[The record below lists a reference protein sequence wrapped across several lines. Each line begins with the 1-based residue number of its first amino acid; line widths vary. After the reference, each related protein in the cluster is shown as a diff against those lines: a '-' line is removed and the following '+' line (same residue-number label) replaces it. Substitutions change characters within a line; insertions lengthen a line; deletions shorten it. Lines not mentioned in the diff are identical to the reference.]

1 MKKNFFPVSFFVVLF
16 YLCSCNNSN
25 TAKTQSEAGTE
36 PELKSIF
43 INGDS
48 IHYTDVGQGDPIVL
62 VHGSLGDYRTW
73 SVQMDSF
80 SKNHRVIAY
89 SRRHAFPNKQI
100 MDSAADFSV
109 NAHAKDLAEFIK
121 ALNLGTVHLVGHSY
135 GAYAALVTT
144 MDHPEL
150 VRTLTLGEPPVF
162 SLMQNVPGGDT
173 VINNFMATVA
183 PAGDAFKNNDPE
195 KAVSIFIT
203 AVMADSSYFSK
214 LPQPDRELMLTN
226 TLESRGSLFLGKNPF
241 PLVTCDD
248 LKKIKTPVQ
257 LLTGDKSPIV
267 LGHVTSE
274 LNRCLTNREVATLKN
289 TSHGLNYENSVE
301 FNKVVLE
308 FIDKH

>member
-1 MKKNFFPVSFFVVLF
+1 MKKYIIPASFFVLLF
-16 YLCSCNNSN
+16 ILCSCNNY

-36 PELKSIF
+36 PGLKSIF

-48 IHYTDVGQGDPIVL
+48 IHYIDKGQGDPIIL

-73 SVQMDSF
+73 SVQMESF
-80 SKNHRVIAY
+80 SKNHRVFAY

-100 MDSAADFSV
+100 MDSAADYSV
-109 NAHAKDLAEFIK
+109 NAHASDLAEFIK

-135 GAYAALVTT
+135 GAYTALMTT
-144 MDHPEL
+144 MEHPEL
-150 VRTLTLGEPPVF
+150 VRSLTLGEPPVF
-162 SLMQNVPGGDT
+162 SLIQDVPGGDT
-173 VINNFMATVA
+173 VINNFMAAVT

-203 AVMADSSYFSK
+203 AVMGDSSYFSK
-214 LPQPDRELMLTN
+214 LPQRERELLLTN

-241 PLVTCDD
+241 PFVTCDD
-248 LKKIKTPVQ
+248 LKKIKTPV
-257 LLTGDKSPIV
+257 LMLTGDKSPMV
-267 LGHVTSE
+267 LGYVTNE

-289 TSHGLNYENSVE
+289 TSHGLNYENPVE

-308 FIDKH
+308 FINKY